1 MTIQAKKLFRV
12 GLKHKGQGAR
22 KARFRSLCGKKRSSP
37 NAVTL
42 AAMDNALAGRD
53 MHGPFDSV
61 EALMADLNA

>member
-1 MTIQAKKLFRV
+1 MSIQVKKHLRAP
-12 GLKHKGQGAR
+12 LRHKGQGIR
-22 KARFRSLCGKKRSSP
+22 KAHIRFLNGKKRISP

>member
-1 MTIQAKKLFRV
+1 MSVKAKKYFRAS
-12 GLKHKGQGAR
+12 LTRKGAAQ
-22 KARFRSLCGKKRSSP
+22 KARFHSLHGRKRSSP

-42 AAMDNALAGRD
+42 AAMDNALTGHD